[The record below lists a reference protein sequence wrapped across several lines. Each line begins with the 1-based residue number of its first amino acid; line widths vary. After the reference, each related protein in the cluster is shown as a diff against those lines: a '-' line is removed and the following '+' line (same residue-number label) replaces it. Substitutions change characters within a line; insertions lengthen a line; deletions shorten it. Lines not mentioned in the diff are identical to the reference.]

1 MKLFRK
7 IMFNRITKI
16 LLSCFIYI
24 AIVFAQVNTESM
36 REEDTIKDFNN
47 TLGLKFGFEKSK
59 QEVMDIVVKYRIDY
73 FSSEDLHTF
82 LVLNYENGY
91 KKKSSEKNTIMNK
104 GFGHLRITKNIY
116 PDLFLELFTQ
126 FGFNDFLLLKD
137 RKLYGS
143 GIRYKVIGNDR
154 LNAFIGIGAMK
165 EEEKYSLETE
175 NFKSLFRSTNYFT
188 WQIYI
193 SENVTLNNTAYYQ
206 LETSNPKDHRLLY
219 DGDFE
224 FKLNDKLTFT
234 FTLNYRYDNDP
245 HGDLG
250 NTYIQVNNGIDFS
263 F

>member
-1 MKLFRK
+1 M
-7 IMFNRITKI
+7 INRIVKI

-24 AIVFAQVNTESM
+24 GIVFAQVNTESM
-36 REEDTIKDFNN
+36 RQEETMEGFNS
-47 TLGLKFGFEKSK
+47 TLGFDFGLEKSD
-59 QEVMDIVVKYRIDY
+59 QEVMEIVGEYRIDY
-73 FSSEDLHTF
+73 FSSGGLHTF
-82 LVLNYENGY
+82 LVLKYENGH
-91 KKKSSEKNTIMNK
+91 KKESSEKNTIVNK
-104 GFGHLRITKNIY
+104 GFGHLRMTKNIS

-126 FGFNDFLLLKD
+126 FGFNDFLLMKD

-143 GIRYKVIGNDR
+143 GIRYKVIDNDK
-154 LNAFIGIGAMK
+154 LNAFVGIGAMK
-165 EEEKYSLETE
+165 EEEQYNLDTE

-206 LETSNPKDHRLLY
+206 LETSKPKDYRILY

-224 FKLNDKLTFT
+224 FELNDKLTFT

-250 NTYIQVNNGIDFS
+250 KTYIQVSNGIEFS